1 MSGILIPGQENKP
14 SSDVKIELPGGFSSR
29 RKGED
34 QKVAAAPA
42 EAAAPAP
49 DATAQ
54 PKRAST
60 KSPGNRGQ
68 AADFLFPPTPVQIRC
83 PNCGA
88 TYPVPLFSIIDLG
101 VNPELKM
108 ALLGGQINVAS
119 CPSCGAGGPLG
130 APLLIHD
137 PDHQFLGVFVPPGQ
151 GSSLDVQQ
159 QKAIGD
165 LTQMLM
171 RKLPQEARKGYLL
184 QPRQF
189 MDWNRLMEQLWEFEG
204 VTPEMLRR
212 QRSQGELLQRLMALS
227 NDRKALE
234 LALQQNRNADLVDRD
249 FFAMLDRLIVLS
261 GAQRQNNE
269 PLLQL
274 RNQLLELTE
283 AGRQVKARQDKVRTI
298 LQGLG
303 ANTTREEL
311 LETLLR
317 VWRDED
323 SREAAGA
330 VAMALAPLLDY
341 QFLMLVSER
350 LESSRGETER
360 KQLEELRQL
369 IVSIQEQQ
377 AQTQQAM
384 VQQVQQVLQAVLQ
397 ATDTAAALREYADYI
412 DEAFLS
418 VLAANIQAAR
428 RNNSTGAAKRLQS
441 VYDQAVA
448 MLQENMPAEMRL
460 VNDLLSAPDKATL
473 SRLLQQNRDKINKE
487 FVASLKML
495 ETDMR
500 DAGRND
506 VADRIKSLR
515 AQISLML

>member
-1 MSGILIPGQENKP
+1 
-14 SSDVKIELPGGFSSR
+14 VKIELPGGFSSR
-29 RKGED
+29 RKEEA
-34 QKVAAAPA
+34 QKVSEPPA
-42 EAAAPAP
+42 EVDSPAP
-49 DATAQ
+49 DTGAPPPATGAK
-54 PKRAST
+54 PTA
-60 KSPGNRGQ
+60 NRGQ
-68 AADFLFPPTPVQIRC
+68 AVDFLFPPTPVQIRC
-83 PNCGA
+83 PNCGKPYTA
-88 TYPVPLFSIIDLG
+88 PLFSIIDLG

-108 ALLGGQINVAS
+108 PLLGGQINVAS
-119 CPSCGAGGPLG
+119 CPNCGAGGPLG

-151 GSSLDVQQ
+151 GGNLDVQQ

-165 LTQMLM
+165 LTQTLM

-184 QPRQF
+184 QPKQF
-189 MDWNRLMEQLWEFEG
+189 MDWNRLMEQLWQFEG

-212 QRSQGELLQRLMALS
+212 QRSQGELLQRLVGLS

-234 LALQQNRNADLVDRD
+234 LALQQNRGAELVDRD
-249 FFAMLDRLIVLS
+249 FFAMLDRLIVMS
-261 GAQRQNNE
+261 GAQGQGNE

-303 ANTTREEL
+303 AKTTREEL
-311 LETLLR
+311 LDTLLR
-317 VWRDED
+317 VWNDEEG
-323 SREAAGA
+323 REIVGA
-330 VAMALAPLLDY
+330 LAMAVAPLLDY
-341 QFLMLVSER
+341 QFLMLVSQR
-350 LESSRGETER
+350 IESTADEVER

-369 IVSIQEQQ
+369 IVAIQEQQ
-377 AQTQQAM
+377 TQSQQAI

-397 ATDTAAALREYADYI
+397 APDIAAALREYADYI

-428 RNNSTGAAKRLQS
+428 RNNSAGAAKRLQQ
-441 VYDQAVA
+441 VYDQALS
-448 MLQENMPAEMRL
+448 MLQENMPPEMRL
-460 VNDLLSAPDKATL
+460 VNELLSAPDKATL
-473 SRLLQQNRDKINKE
+473 SRLLQQNRDKLNKE

-500 DAGRND
+500 DAERNE

-515 AQISLML
+515 AQISLMV